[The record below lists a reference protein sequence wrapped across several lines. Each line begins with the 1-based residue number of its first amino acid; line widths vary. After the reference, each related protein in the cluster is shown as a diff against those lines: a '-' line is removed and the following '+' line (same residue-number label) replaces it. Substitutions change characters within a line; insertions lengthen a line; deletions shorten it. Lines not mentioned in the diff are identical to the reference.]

1 MDVSRVELNKIQLI
15 ANRVTIFKDISP
27 YENYVEVPSEQFHK
41 ILMKAVQYSN
51 AKNMSAI

>member
-1 MDVSRVELNKIQLI
+1 MDVSRDELNNIQLI

-27 YENYVEVPSEQFHK
+27 YENYVEVPSGKFHK

-51 AKNMSAI
+51 AKNISAI

>member
-1 MDVSRVELNKIQLI
+1 MSRDELNKIQLI

-27 YENYVEVPSEQFHK
+27 YENYVEVPSGKFHK

-51 AKNMSAI
+51 AKNISAI